1 MAPQRAEVYCRF
13 CPTERPGQAA
23 KLAVRGKTAA
33 SIYPPYCA
41 SCKTVALGQKE
52 RRQPP
57 PARQG
62 GDNDSEDED
71 EEDEEDE
78 VSGPADGEAA
88 AGATGGAGGG
98 ERHMPPAAPPQAAP
112 APAPAP
118 ARPDPPRRPEARHA
132 QPAGQQRPARMGP
145 QQPQVNINSRALANA
160 AAAAF
165 ALPGVAA
172 PANLANMVATA
183 AAAAAAAATGAIA
196 TSLQH
201 EVIGPARRERGL
213 SLYQAL
219 RPALP
224 PPRPAHVRAAH

>member
-1 MAPQRAEVYCRF
+1 MAPQRAEVYCRL

-23 KLAVRGKTAA
+23 KLAVRGLTAA
-33 SIYPPYCA
+33 SSYPPYCA

-71 EEDEEDE
+71 EEDE

-98 ERHMPPAAPPQAAP
+98 ERHAPPAAPPQAAP

-132 QPAGQQRPARMGP
+132 QPAEQRPARMGP

-172 PANLANMVATA
+172 PANLAN
-183 AAAAAAAATGAIA
+183 IW
-196 TSLQH
+196 LQPVPSPH
-201 EVIGPARRERGL
+201 LCSTR
-213 SLYQAL
+213 
-219 RPALP
+219 
-224 PPRPAHVRAAH
+224 